1 MTRLPLL
8 LVLGALL
15 SPLFAP
21 TLAGAQVRRPMPVVQ
36 RIEPTSGP
44 PGTLISL
51 IGRYFGAEQTIW
63 LGDAQLEVQSR
74 LPNRWTAT
82 VPEGARSGN
91 LEIRT
96 PRGNVRGPRFRVTQA
111 APAPAI
117 SGFEP
122 ETGAAGTE
130 VVIEGEHFSPRL
142 AENQVRLGDR
152 PVVVRSANPNA
163 LRVIIPGGAAS
174 GAFSVHVDGA
184 GSVTSEASFTIGTGT
199 SVSGFEP
206 ALGPPRTRVTLTG
219 TGFHR
224 SRARNRVYL
233 GEQRARVLR
242 ASETELVVEVPR
254 RDPQSGRWLV
264 DVRGAGRAYSER
276 EFQVRYEPVVREMS
290 PSFGAPGTRVTLIG
304 DHFGSDVRQ
313 ITATLGETNLVVR
326 DLSAQRLVV
335 EVPQGATDGRIAITV
350 AGLGPARAPE
360 DFDVVQPVSVTAFSP
375 RSGGAGTEVTIT
387 GRGFSAEAERNTVTL
402 SGQRAE
408 VVRAS
413 AEELVVRVPEAAS
426 GALVVAVANAGEDRT
441 QQPFVVTRVPVITS
455 FSPAQGPAGTAV
467 TIEGRNF
474 GTRTGLVRVQIG
486 DRNAQVVSASGTALR
501 VVIPSQ
507 AATGRL
513 RVTVRLQ
520 GSAESDQDFTVTDS
534 APQ

>member
-1 MTRLPLL
+1 MTRLSLL
-8 LVLGALL
+8 LALGVSLVPALA
-15 SPLFAP
+15 S
-21 TLAGAQVRRPMPVVQ
+21 AQVRRPMPVVQ

-51 IGRYFGAEQTIW
+51 IGRYFDSQQTVW

-82 VPEGARSGN
+82 IPEGARSGN

-111 APAPAI
+111 APAPVI

-122 ETGAAGTE
+122 ESGAAGTE
-130 VVIEGEHFSPRL
+130 VVIQGEHFSPRL
-142 AENQVRLGDR
+142 AENQVRLGER
-152 PVVVRSANPNA
+152 PVVVRSANPTE
-163 LRVIIPGGAAS
+163 LRVIIPS
-174 GAFSVHVDGA
+174 GASTASFSVHVDGA
-184 GSVTSEASFTIGTGT
+184 GTVTSADAFEIGTGT

-206 ALGPPRTRVTLTG
+206 ALGPPRTRVTLRG

-254 RDPQSGRWLV
+254 RDPETARWLV

-276 EFQVRYEPVVREMS
+276 EFQVRYEPVIREMN
-290 PSFGAPGTRVTLIG
+290 PTFGAPGTRVTLIG
-304 DHFGSDVRQ
+304 DHFGRDVRQ
-313 ITATLGETNLVVR
+313 IEATMGETNLVVR
-326 DLSAQRLVV
+326 DLGEQRLVV
-335 EVPQGATDGRIAITV
+335 EIPTGAADGEIQVTV
-350 AGLGPARAPE
+350 AGLGPAEAPSR
-360 DFDVVQPVSVTAFSP
+360 FDVVEPVSLTAFSP
-375 RSGGAGTEVTIT
+375 RSGGAGTEVTLT

-413 AEELVVRVPEAAS
+413 GEELVVRIPEAAS
-426 GALVVAVANAGEDRT
+426 GPLVVAVENAGEDRT
-441 QQPFVVTRVPVITS
+441 AQPFVVTRVPVIAS
-455 FSPAQGPAGTAV
+455 FAPESGPPGTAV
-467 TIEGRNF
+467 TIQGRNL

-486 DRNAQVVSASGTALR
+486 ERNAQVVSATGDSLR
-501 VVIPSQ
+501 VVIPSR
-507 AATGRL
+507 ARTGRL

-520 GSAESDQDFTVTDS
+520 GSAESDADFTVTDS
-534 APQ
+534 AEQ